1 MEGANMSKKLYMS
14 SLAVALLTS
23 GVSYSGP
30 VLAQESRAIDNIVVT
45 AQKREESL
53 QEVPVS
59 ISAFDAEALDNRDI
73 DGFADLS
80 QFTPGLVTYPAAAN
94 SNGFRIFMRGIGT
107 GDPQHGLDSKVAM
120 YVDGMYMGKIIG
132 IAFDSPDLERA
143 EVLKGPQGSLYLSLI
158 HI

>member
-30 VLAQESRAIDNIVVT
+30 VFAQESRAIDNIVVT

-59 ISAFDAEALDNRDI
+59 ISAFDVEALDNRDI

-80 QFTPGLVTYPAAAN
+80 QFTPGLVTYPAAAKT
-94 SNGFRIFMRGIGT
+94 I
-107 GDPQHGLDSKVAM
+107 
-120 YVDGMYMGKIIG
+120 
-132 IAFDSPDLERA
+132 
-143 EVLKGPQGSLYLSLI
+143 
-158 HI
+158 